1 MVMEGNG
8 TDSNVLFLDSAKEIL
23 MLFAQEKNIS
33 RTYQLYK
40 NIFAI
45 NQNGYSSF
53 KGMWKELNIYQSL
66 SNDIQVAKFLYG
78 LYIMVRQRTIC
89 SAMCTPIRSVLMS
102 SFHYGSSSVKK
113 TSTLF
118 SGHGNGNNNIRGH
131 W

>member
-1 MVMEGNG
+1 MATKWLHNYDMVMEGNG

-53 KGMWKELNIYQSL
+53 KVMWKELTSISHSL
-66 SNDIQVAKFLYG
+66 MIFKWPN
-78 LYIMVRQRTIC
+78 
-89 SAMCTPIRSVLMS
+89 
-102 SFHYGSSSVKK
+102 SFMAFI
-113 TSTLF
+113 L
-118 SGHGNGNNNIRGH
+118 